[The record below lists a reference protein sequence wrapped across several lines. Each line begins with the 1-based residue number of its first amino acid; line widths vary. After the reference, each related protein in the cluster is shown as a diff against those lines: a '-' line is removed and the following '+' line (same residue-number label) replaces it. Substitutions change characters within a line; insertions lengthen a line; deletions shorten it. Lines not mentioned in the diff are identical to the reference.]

1 LRRRLL
7 SWFCQHRRDLP
18 WRATRQAYPIWV
30 SEVMLQQTQV
40 ATVVGYFRRFL
51 DAFPTL
57 GALAAAD
64 EQQVLKL
71 WEGLGFYRRARDLHR
86 AAKLLDSRH
95 GGEIPDDPV
104 ALRELP
110 GFGRYT
116 VGAVLS
122 QAFGRRLPIL
132 EANSLRVLCRFFG
145 VRDDPR
151 ASQTQ
156 RRLWH
161 LAEAILPRAEVGD
174 FNQALMELG
183 ALICTPASPRCE
195 ACPVARH
202 CAARANGLQ
211 EAIPLRPKPP
221 VIEEVREVAVVVRR
235 GRKVFLAQRRAEGRW
250 ANMWEFPHGPVEGD
264 FDESAARFLREAVG
278 LAAEVGPELLTVR
291 HGVTRWRITL
301 VCVGATYRGGAFRP
315 GAYAQGVWVDPED
328 LSAYPISSPQRQLA
342 EALRGRRQ
350 GLLF

>member
-1 LRRRLL
+1 LL
-7 SWFCQHRRDLP
+7 AWFREHQRDLP

-51 DAFPTL
+51 VAFPSL
-57 GALAAAD
+57 EALAVAD
-64 EQQVLKL
+64 EQQVLKV
-71 WEGLGFYRRARDLHR
+71 WEGLGYYRRARDLHR
-86 AAKLLDSRH
+86 AAKLLVSLH
-95 GGEIPDDPV
+95 GGEIPDDPA
-104 ALRELP
+104 ALRQLP

-156 RRLWH
+156 RRLWQ

-183 ALICTPASPRCE
+183 ALVCTPAAPRCD

-202 CAARANGLQ
+202 CAARAAGLQ
-211 EAIPLRPKPP
+211 EVIPLKPKSPR
-221 VIEEVREVAVVVRR
+221 IEEVREVAVVVRR
-235 GRKVFLAQRRAEGRW
+235 GRQMFLAQRGPEGRW
-250 ANMWEFPHGPVEGD
+250 ANMWEFPHGPAEGKI
-264 FDESAARFLREAVG
+264 DEAANHYLRDALGFEA
-278 LAAEVGPELLTVR
+278 EIGPELLTVR

-301 VCVGATYRGGAFRP
+301 VCVEASYRGGEFRP
-315 GAYAQGVWVDPED
+315 GSYTRGLWVEPEA
-328 LSAYPISSPQRQLA
+328 LIAYPISSPQRRLA
-342 EALRGRRQ
+342 EALRGQRQ